1 MKKHITFLSLL
12 LLGTLAMAQNFE
24 APKKGAKIYV
34 EDYTINLDEGGEATF
49 DLWLVRSKFAK
60 RAEFLAPK
68 LLSSSGLTF
77 EVAQDAND
85 VDHYTVKVSAEN
97 VKSGQYTST
106 VSARSTGTQ
115 KVTGTTLSFNVVAAQ
130 AVASKDGE

>member
-1 MKKHITFLSLL
+1 MKKHITFLTLL

-24 APKKGAKIYV
+24 APKKGAKIYAQ
-34 EDYTINLDEGGEATF
+34 EYTINLDEDGETTF
-49 DLWLVRSKFAK
+49 DLWIVRSKLAK
-60 RAEFLAPK
+60 RAEFLAPT

-77 EVAQDAND
+77 EVIQDAEN
-85 VDHYTVKVSAEN
+85 VDHYTVRVSAEN
-97 VKSGQYTST
+97 VDSGQYTTT

-115 KVTGTTLSFNVVAAQ
+115 KVTGTTLSFNVDTAK

>member
-1 MKKHITFLSLL
+1 MKKHITFITLL
-12 LLGTLAMAQNFE
+12 LLGTLAMGQNFE

-34 EDYTINLDEGGEATF
+34 KDYTINLDEGGEATF
-49 DLWLVRSKFAK
+49 DLWVVRSKFAK

-77 EVAQDAND
+77 EVIQDTND
-85 VDHYTVKVSAEN
+85 ADHYTIKVSAEN
-97 VKSGQYTST
+97 VESGQYSTT

>member
-1 MKKHITFLSLL
+1 MKKHITFLTLL

-34 EDYTINLDEGGEATF
+34 QDYTINLDEGGEATF

-77 EVAQDAND
+77 EVVQDANNQ
-85 VDHYTVKVSAEN
+85 DHYTVKVSAEN
-97 VKSGQYTST
+97 VNSGLYTST

-115 KVTGTTLSFNVVAAQ
+115 KVTGTTLSFNVGAAQ
-130 AVASKDGE
+130 SVASSDGE